1 MDPAATIR
9 APVAADYAAW
19 KPLWDGYNAFYGRAG
34 ATALA
39 EAVSATTWARI
50 LDPAEP
56 VHALLAERGGRLAG
70 LAHYIFHRSTIS
82 IAHTCYLQ
90 DLYTDPAARGQGVA
104 RALIEAVFEKAR
116 AAGAGRVYWQTH
128 ESNAVARRLY
138 DRLAERS
145 GFIVYRR
152 TFEAG

>member
-1 MDPAATIR
+1 MAPATTIR
-9 APVAADYAAW
+9 APVASDYAAW

-34 ATALA
+34 ATALRPEVTA
-39 EAVSATTWARI
+39 STWARI

-56 VHALLAERGGRLAG
+56 VHALVAEREGRLVG
-70 LAHYIFHRSTIS
+70 LAHYIFHRSTTS
-82 IAHTCYLQ
+82 IAPTCYLQ
-90 DLYTDPAARGQGVA
+90 DLYTEENMRGQGVA
-104 RALIEAVFEKAR
+104 RALIEAVCERAR

-138 DRLAERS
+138 DRVAERS

-152 TFEAG
+152 PLDAS